1 MATLAS
7 ALLARDMSVEQ
18 AKEQQALNDYYKRI
32 SENSWMDALLGFGG
46 KTLGTMIGGP
56 AGGFLLG
63 QLGKYGSRAARGG
76 FEGPPE
82 LSGGKFFK
90 QDMKDT
96 LANIRNQQSLFNASM
111 LMDMGADALTAFNT
125 AGGIKGVR
133 DEGWG
138 TLMTRGT
145 GPGAKAGWLGTTK
158 RAGGSGIGAAG
169 WKGMQLDSSQY
180 LDKLNTN
187 IDNPYGNN
195 VKGELT
201 AGDVYERDPYK
212 YKQMKIDL
220 KDKQGNITGAK
231 FTPPGVKTVA
241 GPRKAAFWQ
250 YQMGLVPE
258 TSDYTRIAQNQMTVD
273 DILKQFY
280 NQSVYGTGTSN

>member
-18 AKEQQALNDYYKRI
+18 AQEQQALNDYYRRI

-46 KTLGTMIGGP
+46 KALGTMIGGP

-82 LSGGKFFK
+82 LSGGKFYR
-90 QDMKDT
+90 QDMKNT
-96 LANIRNQQSLFNASM
+96 LTDIKNQQSLFNASM

-125 AGGIKGVR
+125 AGGIQGVR

-158 RAGGSGIGAAG
+158 RAGGSGIGFGG
-169 WKGMQLDSSQY
+169 WKGMQLDPTQFESKAG
-180 LDKLNTN
+180 DVPEN
-187 IDNPYGNN
+187 
-195 VKGELT
+195 LT

-212 YKQMKIDL
+212 YRQMKIDL
-220 KDKQGNITGAK
+220 KDKQGKITGAK

-258 TSDYTRIAQNQMTVD
+258 TSDYTRIAQNQMSVD

-280 NQSVYGTGTSN
+280 NQSVYSTGTSK